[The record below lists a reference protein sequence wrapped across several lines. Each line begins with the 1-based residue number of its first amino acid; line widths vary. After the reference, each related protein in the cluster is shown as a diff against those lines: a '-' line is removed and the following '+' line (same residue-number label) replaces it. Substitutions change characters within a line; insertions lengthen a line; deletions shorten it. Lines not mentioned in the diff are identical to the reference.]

1 MKVRGLLIV
10 TLTVV
15 LAMVGFAFWTASGAP
30 AGAELPTHWNAAG
43 QVDRSAPAL
52 RALLFPPVVT
62 LIVGLIC
69 SAVPFIEPM
78 QDRLEASAPVM
89 RASWIGLLLLMI
101 AVQLMIAAP
110 ALGWSLSPNLLL
122 AILGGVLMVIGNALP
137 KSRPGFFVGIRTPWT
152 ITDTDIWIA
161 THRLGGK
168 LMMLVGAVFV
178 LLAFLPLAPAIRLPI
193 IIAGAVGS
201 GLVPAVY
208 SWWLWHR
215 KARTRA

>member
-1 MKVRGLLIV
+1 VKVRGPLIV
-10 TLTVV
+10 TVMVV
-15 LAMVGFAFWTASGAP
+15 LAMVGFAFWTASGLP
-30 AGAELPTHWNAAG
+30 AGTELPTHWNAAG

-52 RALLFPPVVT
+52 PALMFPPVVA

-69 SAVPFIEPM
+69 SVVPYIEPM

-89 RASWIGLLLLMI
+89 RASWMGVLLLMV
-101 AVQLMIAAP
+101 AVQLMVASP
-110 ALGWSLSPNLLL
+110 ALGWHLSPNLLL

-178 LLAFLPLAPAIRLPI
+178 LVAFLPLASAARLPI
-193 IIAGAVGS
+193 IIAGPVGS
-201 GLVPAVY
+201 VVVPAVY

-215 KARTRA
+215 KAKTSA